1 MAEIWDRLRK
11 LVGRLWATGMKESDR
26 PRRSP
31 DEARARFW
39 SELREGQR
47 EAETR
52 SRPR

>member
-1 MAEIWDRLRK
+1 MAEMWDRLRK

-26 PRRSP
+26 PRRSS
-31 DEARARFW
+31 EARARFW
-39 SELREGQR
+39 NELREGQR